1 MLERRLSARGHMPEV
16 PAIERRDA
24 ALEPFAHDAPADV
37 GHAVRRETEV
47 LEDRP
52 GRRRRTEVVES
63 DDRASVA
70 DPALP
75 TEGDADLDAH
85 ALADV
90 RRKDGVAIRLVL
102 RLETLPHRQRH
113 DAARDAFAVQR
124 PRRHPGDFAAR

>member
-1 MLERRLSARGHMPEV
+1 MLGRRGSPRRPTRAGPPLARRAPARGH
-16 PAIERRDA
+16 
-24 ALEPFAHDAPADV
+24 APQARAGAPRHPPLGPVAQGARADV

-63 DDRASVA
+63 DDRAFVA

-75 TEGDADLDAH
+75 TEGYADLDAH

-102 RLETLPHRQRH
+102 RLETLP
-113 DAARDAFAVQR
+113 
-124 PRRHPGDFAAR
+124 